1 MANRDNEEVA
11 IDTSQ
16 QQQSGSEKKAMY
28 DHNSKDIDIA
38 VQRLQDESMQQSD
51 DEDATAEIASNNVQM
66 EVDDEERGVT
76 VSDDF
81 TSDTD
86 AEKRIKKQ
94 SKRKK
99 KGKG

>member
-1 MANRDNEEVA
+1 MA

-16 QQQSGSEKKAMY
+16 QL
-28 DHNSKDIDIA
+28 A
-38 VQRLQDESMQQSD
+38 VQRLQDESMQQSN

-66 EVDDEERGVT
+66 EVDDEEKGVT

>member
-1 MANRDNEEVA
+1 MQRLPLAEA
-11 IDTSQ
+11 
-16 QQQSGSEKKAMY
+16 APAY
-28 DHNSKDIDIA
+28 DIA
-38 VQRLQDESMQQSD
+38 ALLERYRNLRDVRD

-66 EVDDEERGVT
+66 EVDDEERGVI

>member
-1 MANRDNEEVA
+1 MA

-16 QQQSGSEKKAMY
+16 QL
-28 DHNSKDIDIA
+28 A
-38 VQRLQDESMQQSD
+38 VQRLQDESMQQSNV
-51 DEDATAEIASNNVQM
+51 EDATVEIVSNNVQM

-86 AEKRIKKQ
+86 AEKSIKKQ

>member
-16 QQQSGSEKKAMY
+16 QL
-28 DHNSKDIDIA
+28 A
-38 VQRLQDESMQQSD
+38 VQRLQDESMQQSN

-66 EVDDEERGVT
+66 EVDDEEKGVT